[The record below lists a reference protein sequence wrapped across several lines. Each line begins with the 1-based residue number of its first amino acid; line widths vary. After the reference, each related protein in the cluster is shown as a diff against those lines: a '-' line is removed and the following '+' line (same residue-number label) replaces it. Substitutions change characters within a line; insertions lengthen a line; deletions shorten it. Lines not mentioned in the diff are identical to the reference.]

1 MAAAPE
7 ESGAGR
13 REAPCSGA
21 LGGLRGQK
29 AALGNEKLNNVSNYN
44 RTGRWAAAEAL
55 SRLPFPS
62 GGSARPHP
70 LRRCCSPQGTWFPQ
84 QGGRSCPERSLISCL
99 MI

>member
-21 LGGLRGQK
+21 LGGMRGQK
-29 AALGNEKLNNVSNYN
+29 AALGNEKLNNVNNYN

-55 SRLPFPS
+55 SRRPFPS
-62 GGSARPHP
+62 GARRGHIPSGAAAP
-70 LRRCCSPQGTWFPQ
+70 LRAPGSPSRE
-84 QGGRSCPERSLISCL
+84 GGAAPKGH
-99 MI
+99 